1 MRLCFI
7 GDANSIHME
16 RWARWFADEHEVHL
30 LTDHPRNIEGV
41 HIHTVGG
48 GSGKM
53 ALYSKARESKRII
66 NELRPDVLHAHYAFG
81 YGTMGAYS
89 GYRPFIISI
98 WGSDV
103 TIDSHGLLNKIVL
116 KYTLGK
122 ADFISS
128 FDSNL
133 RARLSQLGFKSNVRK
148 MRMSGIDTTM
158 FNPDSFHESDAPAV
172 MRGSDL
178 KILCI
183 RPLRDSSNIET
194 LIEALPAV
202 AAEIPTVK
210 LGLIWSEGNNHRKL
224 MELADETGVAE
235 RIQYIGSLDHE
246 DMPRYL
252 ATADLIVDP
261 YVSVHI
267 DTDEHDQCPGLS
279 TTSMEA
285 MACGT
290 PVMILKREGMR
301 SDCPYATFKGDDPGS
316 LAEAII
322 DVISQERYKELS
334 RRGIEYIR
342 DNAEMGTVM
351 TKWEQFYE
359 NIISHA
365 SLISPEPISR

>member
-1 MRLCFI
+1 MDTGPLQAEVDMRLCFI
-7 GDANSIHME
+7 GDAKSIHME
-16 RWARWFADEHEVHL
+16 RWARWFAGEHEVHL

-41 HIHTVGG
+41 HIHGVGD
-48 GSGKM
+48 GSGPM
-53 ALYSKARESKRII
+53 ALYRKARESKRII
-66 NELRPDVLHAHYAFG
+66 NELRPDVLHGHYAFG
-81 YGTMGAYS
+81 YGTIGAYS
-89 GYRPFIISI
+89 GYRPLIISI
-98 WGSDV
+98 WGSDL
-103 TIDSHGLLNKIVL
+103 TRDSHGLLNRMVL

-133 RARLSQLGFKSNVRK
+133 RARLSQLGFKSNVLK

-158 FNPDSFHESDAPAV
+158 FNPDSFHESDTPAI

-178 KILCI
+178 GILCI

-194 LIEALPAV
+194 LIKALPTV

-210 LGLIWSEGNNHRKL
+210 LGLIWSEGGNQRKL
-224 MELADETGVAE
+224 MELADEMGMAD
-235 RIQYIGSLDHE
+235 RIQYIGSLDHK

-261 YVSVHI
+261 YVSVHT

-290 PVMILKREGMR
+290 PVMIPKREGMR
-301 SDCPYATFKGDDPGS
+301 SNRPYAAFKRDDPES

-322 DVISQERYKELS
+322 DMTEREGRMELS

-342 DNAEMGTVM
+342 DNAEMGKVM
-351 TKWEQFYE
+351 TRWEQLYE
-359 NIISHA
+359 DVI
-365 SLISPEPISR
+365 R